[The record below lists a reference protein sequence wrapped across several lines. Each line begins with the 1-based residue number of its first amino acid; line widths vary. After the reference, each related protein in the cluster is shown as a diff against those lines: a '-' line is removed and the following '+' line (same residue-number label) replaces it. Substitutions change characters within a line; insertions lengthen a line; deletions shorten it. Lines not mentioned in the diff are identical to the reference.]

1 MVEQAAGKKL
11 QHGSSHGYGAEL
23 TTRQFAVLIVAIALG
38 TLLEWYDFF
47 AYSQLNAYLTKV
59 FFPAG
64 DPAVTQLSFW
74 GVYAVGFISRPVG
87 ALLFGHL
94 GDTRGRR
101 ICLLVSVTMMAIPT
115 VLIGCLPTFAQAGI
129 AAPILLALLRAIQ
142 GLAMGGEFGC
152 AMVYLH
158 EIAPAKAKG
167 LVGSIGFA
175 SAMVGCMLGVL
186 IVVIVEAIFSPAA
199 QMLIFGWRLPF
210 LLSII
215 SASAAFALRMHMP
228 EPEELNDGNT
238 HAAPPQNASLISRS
252 SSADGAAGSG
262 NSLGLKTVDS
272 LAVAKH
278 RKEQQEQGSFGPQG
292 SVSFGSSGAPL
303 HTLGSLSEDDTD
315 AAAAATGS
323 PLGLKTIDSLTITR
337 SQQQRKQQQQQQ
349 RGGFSP
355 QGSASFGSAAGSGGA
370 QVQRL
375 CSLSENAPAAAAA
388 AAAAAAGPADQC
400 ASSGTRDVS
409 FADEAKSKSLG
420 LKAIDSMMV
429 TRQRQQ
435 QLQQQQDADQF
446 AASGGDASIAIEG
459 IAGVPE
465 KQGEYVPALRLLR
478 KHWGGV
484 LLQFLFEAWVS
495 IGFWVISTWLPLQL
509 RKAPVFMP
517 EKISQ
522 AMLIVNLSVMGA
534 VQLAAGWASDKG
546 MPRVWSC
553 FAVFTAA
560 AGISVP
566 VFIGFARCGVAGCW
580 LLHLLLMVLMGW
592 VLGVVPATCSS
603 IYPATVRSSGFNLA
617 HNMAMSWLGGVSPTM
632 VTALVAA
639 TGSAVLAPGLLLV
652 VAAVVSMVAAL
663 ALLKYAPAANKSS

>member
-1 MVEQAAGKKL
+1 MVEQAAGKQL
-11 QHGSSHGYGAEL
+11 QHRSSHGYGAEL

-186 IVVIVEAIFSPAA
+186 IVVIVEAIFSPA

-228 EPEELNDGNT
+228 EPEEFTRERQQVIQHNLLRI
-238 HAAPPQNASLISRS
+238 ASQRSSFLISRS
-252 SSADGAAGSG
+252 SSAAGAAGSG

-278 RKEQQEQGSFGPQG
+278 Q
-292 SVSFGSSGAPL
+292 
-303 HTLGSLSEDDTD
+303 
-315 AAAAATGS
+315 
-323 PLGLKTIDSLTITR
+323 
-337 SQQQRKQQQQQQ
+337 
-349 RGGFSP
+349 
-355 QGSASFGSAAGSGGA
+355 
-370 QVQRL
+370 
-375 CSLSENAPAAAAA
+375 NAPAAA

-400 ASSGTRDVS
+400 ASSGSRDVS

-435 QLQQQQDADQF
+435 QQDAVQF

-617 HNMAMSWLGGVSPTM
+617 HNMAMSWLGGVSPTI

>member
-1 MVEQAAGKKL
+1 MVEQAAGKQL
-11 QHGSSHGYGAEL
+11 QHGSPHGYGAEL

-186 IVVIVEAIFSPAA
+186 VVVIVEAIFSPA

-228 EPEELNDGNT
+228 EPEE
-238 HAAPPQNASLISRS
+238 
-252 SSADGAAGSG
+252 
-262 NSLGLKTVDS
+262 
-272 LAVAKH
+272 
-278 RKEQQEQGSFGPQG
+278 F
-292 SVSFGSSGAPL
+292 
-303 HTLGSLSEDDTD
+303 
-315 AAAAATGS
+315 
-323 PLGLKTIDSLTITR
+323 TR
-337 SQQQRKQQQQQQ
+337 
-349 RGGFSP
+349 
-355 QGSASFGSAAGSGGA
+355 
-370 QVQRL
+370 
-375 CSLSENAPAAAAA
+375 E
-388 AAAAAAGPADQC
+388 
-400 ASSGTRDVS
+400 
-409 FADEAKSKSLG
+409 
-420 LKAIDSMMV
+420 
-429 TRQRQQ
+429 RQQ
-435 QLQQQQDADQF
+435 
-446 AASGGDASIAIEG
+446 
-459 IAGVPE
+459 
-465 KQGEYVPALRLLR
+465 
-478 KHWGGV
+478 HWGGV

-617 HNMAMSWLGGVSPTM
+617 HNMAMSWLGGVSPTI

-663 ALLKYAPAANKSS
+663 ALLKYAPAANKSF